1 MLNAMARTR
10 IIPAALFL
18 AAGLLGQGCVPAPP
32 TTPPEEGR
40 AKVPGTLKPLP
51 EGLRLHE
58 WPTPV
63 APTARR
69 PIDEKEEERPTA
81 TEPPGESPFLAGQP
95 APIDRDAKEPPPEKD
110 PPIGKNL
117 IPLVKDRDV
126 LFFEK
131 GEGDVRRV
139 HILGQVCL
147 REGPLE
153 VFLCKAMTKEHE
165 SILHADVDARL
176 IHTALIAAGAKPG
189 SPASFFN
196 QRTQREEY
204 KPATGTPIKL
214 TITYYKDGKLRTD
227 PAGYWVKDVRTKKDL
242 ASDWVFAGSQIF
254 KDPDNPKAPE
264 IYTANGGDVICLS
277 NFPDSLLDLP
287 IKSPKENADLLFE
300 ANTPRIP
307 PLKTKVLVT
316 LEPVIERKK

>member
-1 MLNAMARTR
+1 MLNAMTRTR

-18 AAGLLGQGCVPAPP
+18 AAGLIGKGCAPAR
-32 TTPPEEGR
+32 TTPPESGHPPI
-40 AKVPGTLKPLP
+40 PGTLKPLP
-51 EGLRLHE
+51 EGVQLHE
-58 WPTPV
+58 WPTPG
-63 APTARR
+63 APADRQ

-81 TEPPGESPFLAGQP
+81 PEAAGQSPFLAGQP

-117 IPLVKDRDV
+117 VPLVKDRDV

-131 GEGDVRRV
+131 GDGDVRRV
-139 HILGQVCL
+139 HVLGEVVL

-204 KPATGTPIKL
+204 KPATGTPIKI
-214 TITYYKDGKLRTD
+214 TITYHKDGKLRTD

-242 ASDWVFAGSQIF
+242 ASDWVFAGSRIF

-316 LEPVIERKK
+316 LEPLIERKK

>member
-1 MLNAMARTR
+1 MLNAMTPNR
-10 IIPAALFL
+10 ILAIGLFL

-32 TTPPEEGR
+32 TSPSEEGR
-40 AKVPGTLKPLP
+40 PKMTGGLKPLAP
-51 EGLRLHE
+51 GVHLHE
-58 WPTPV
+58 LAPNPTELATRQPL
-63 APTARR
+63 
-69 PIDEKEEERPTA
+69 DEKEEERPA
-81 TEPPGESPFLAGQP
+81 PPQPAVESPFLAGQP

-117 IPLVKDRDV
+117 VPLVKDRNV

-131 GEGDVRRV
+131 EGDVRRV
-139 HILGQVCL
+139 HVLGEVVL

-176 IHTALIAAGAKPG
+176 IHTALMAAGAKPG

-204 KPATGTPIKL
+204 KPATGTPIKI

-277 NFPDSLLDLP
+277 NFPDSMLDLP

-316 LEPVIERKK
+316 LEPMLEKKK